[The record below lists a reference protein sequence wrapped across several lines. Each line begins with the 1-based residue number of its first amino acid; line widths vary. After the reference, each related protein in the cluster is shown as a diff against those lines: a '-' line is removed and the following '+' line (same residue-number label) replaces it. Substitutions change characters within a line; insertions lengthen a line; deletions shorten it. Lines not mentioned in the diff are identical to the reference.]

1 MSLVNGVWHDA
12 RLDPPRPN
20 QGAML
25 VIREIGKG
33 AAAYRKY
40 DFGIY
45 NASTMAAPS
54 CTWLDGTWNKTGVIY
69 WMPLPEIPEKR

>member
-1 MSLVNGVWHDA
+1 MSTKNGVWHDA

-45 NASTMAAPS
+45 TSSMDSPS
-54 CTWLDGTWNKTGVIY
+54 SLRMDGTWNKGGVIF
-69 WMPLPEIPEKR
+69 WMPLPKMPEVE

>member
-1 MSLVNGVWHDA
+1 MSAKNGVWHDA

-33 AAAYRKY
+33 ASALWKY

-45 NASTMAAPS
+45 NAPS
-54 CTWLDGTWNKTGVIY
+54 SQRMDGTWNKFGVIY
-69 WMPLPEIPEKR
+69 WMPLPKMPEVE